1 MSDSDEPNI
10 TTFIEQLHAI
20 TARLER
26 LTVAQAESDNQ
37 LNRRLGA
44 LEDCVL
50 ELQRSEYHHIREAAT
65 TTARAATTAAIRQVS
80 PPRVLAPAAD
90 GRVQG
95 RTLASGR
102 SNRSSRRARPIT
114 ETFVIGDDVY
124 LLDKKQETTHYGTV
138 IGFTRVGWAKVFL
151 ESGSTTI
158 RKTNNITKNFR

>member
-50 ELQRSEYHHIREAAT
+50 ELQCSEYQRI
-65 TTARAATTAAIRQVS
+65 RAATTAATRQVS

-95 RTLASGR
+95 RTVASER

-114 ETFVIGDDVY
+114 EAFVIGEDCHWFY
-124 LLDKKQETTHYGTV
+124 QSRLGE
-138 IGFTRVGWAKVFL
+138 
-151 ESGSTTI
+151 
-158 RKTNNITKNFR
+158 NIS